1 MPRRGPEVGIAV
13 GTDPLI
19 RTDAM
24 GASRPRRRWAWGV
37 PPVAVLLLVVPVST
51 CTRYHPR
58 PISPAQSLE
67 DFEGRRLDDPQV
79 DTFLSARGEVAAWP
93 LPRWG
98 LRDLTLAAFY
108 YSPALDVARARWAVA
123 RGGVLTAGGRPNPT
137 VTGGTGYN
145 ATTPTSEVTPWIPEV
160 SLDLPLEVAGKRG
173 IRIAGARQ
181 RSEAARLN
189 LLTAA
194 WQVRSRVRQAFIGLY
209 VAHRADSLFA
219 RQRDIRIE
227 ALGILEN
234 QRDVGEVSPAAV
246 TQARVALAEG
256 RVAALDASQAAVRAR
271 AELADA
277 IGVPPSALDSVTLD
291 FAELAGAQLGVPDQE
306 ARRRALTHR
315 SDILASLAEY
325 EASQKDLQ
333 LEVRRQYPDI
343 SLGPGYQ
350 LDQTDAK
357 WTLLV
362 SLPLPLLNRN
372 QGPIAEA
379 AARREEA
386 AARFVALQSRVL
398 AEVEGAVASAQS
410 AVSQVHAADTL
421 LEALGRQE
429 ATARAA
435 YDVGEISRL
444 DLLGLQAEA
453 VATAPA
459 RLDALSRAQAAVGAL
474 EDAMQTPLDMEKWTF
489 DAPQREAHPNGGS
502 R

>member
-1 MPRRGPEVGIAV
+1 M
-13 GTDPLI
+13 I
-19 RTDAM
+19 RTD
-24 GASRPRRRWAWGV
+24 GSVVLRHWRGWPHRLV
-37 PPVAVLLLVVPVST
+37 PVALLLLVVPLST
-51 CTRYHPR
+51 CARYQAR
-58 PISPAQSLE
+58 PISPARSLE
-67 DFEGRRLDDPQV
+67 DFEGRRLDDPRL
-79 DTFLSARGEVAAWP
+79 DTFLTARGEIAAWP
-93 LPRWG
+93 PRRWE

-108 YSPALDVARARWAVA
+108 FSPALDVARAQWAVA

-137 VTGGTGYN
+137 LTGGTGYN
-145 ATTPTSEVTPWIPEV
+145 TTTPRSEITPWIPEV
-160 SLDLPLEVAGKRG
+160 SLDLPIEVAGKRG

-181 RSEAARLN
+181 RSEAARLS

-209 VAHRADSLFA
+209 VAHRTDSLLA
-219 RQRDIRIE
+219 RQREIRTE
-227 ALGILEN
+227 ALAILEN
-234 QRDVGEVSPAAV
+234 QRAVGEASPAEV
-246 TQARVALAEG
+246 TQARVALAES

-271 AELADA
+271 TELADA
-277 IGVPPSALDSVTLD
+277 IGVPPAALDSITLD
-291 FAELAGAQLGVPDQE
+291 FSELARAQLGVPDRE
-306 ARRRALTHR
+306 ARRRALIHR
-315 SDILASLAEY
+315 SDILASLADY
-325 EASQKDLQ
+325 EASQRDLQ
-333 LEVRRQYPDI
+333 LEVRKQYPDL

-350 LDQTDAK
+350 LDQTDTK

-379 AARREEA
+379 EARREEA

-398 AEVEGAVASAQS
+398 AQVEGAVASARG
-410 AVSQVHAADTL
+410 AVSQVQAADTL
-421 LEALGRQE
+421 LQALGRQE

-453 VATAPA
+453 VATALA

-474 EDAMQTPLDMEKWTF
+474 EDAMQTPLDMEKWTL
-489 DAPQREAHPNGGS
+489 DAPHRSTRSNGGT